1 MTMFR
6 SVMDNDALDNWITGG
21 RYNSTRIQVWCQN
34 SECDTYDEEPI
45 EVFAQTE
52 YGTTWWTPDECPV
65 CGGELEEERPED

>member
-1 MTMFR
+1 MTTFR

-34 SECDTYDEEPI
+34 AECDTYDEEPI